1 MLQHRGSV
9 KATLHWAGSLR
20 GSLLRWNL
28 LILRVDRP
36 IAHPLAFQA
45 WRRISQEEK
54 ANFGEPDDMTE
65 QSAVFTFGFQA
76 MSLEKQT
83 RELEAEPPDRQMRR
97 SLNST
102 LASLTFSFTRALPEA
117 QLARAA
123 CEKALSVSH
132 PRISHE
138 IATSEAQLKAGRLFE
153 EAAGAASGVPRR

>member
-1 MLQHRGSV
+1 
-9 KATLHWAGSLR
+9 
-20 GSLLRWNL
+20 
-28 LILRVDRP
+28 
-36 IAHPLAFQA
+36 
-45 WRRISQEEK
+45 
-54 ANFGEPDDMTE
+54 MTE

-83 RELEAEPPDRQMRR
+83 RELEAEPPDIAR
-97 SLNST
+97 SADATES
-102 LASLTFSFTRALPEA
+102 LASVLHHLHLLPRAGTFSFTRALPEA